1 MKILNEEEVNLL
13 KELAI
18 GEAGLINIGFNES
31 KHLGL
36 MFLSNALT
44 SFEENYL
51 KPRYGNIITSFS
63 SEYRVL
69 LVEILKNIDDLYKS
83 DILSEILIPKVKKIS
98 EEEAFDFIR
107 ILRCQRI
114 VIT

>member
-1 MKILNEEEVNLL
+1 MKILTNEEVSLL

-51 KPRYGNIITSFS
+51 KPRYGKIITSFS

-69 LVEILKNIDDLYKS
+69 LIEIIKNIDDLYK
-83 DILSEILIPKVKKIS
+83 DEVLSEVLIPKVK
-98 EEEAFDFIR
+98 R
-107 ILRCQRI
+107 IGDAEVLEILQGFTS
-114 VIT
+114 VKK

>member
-1 MKILNEEEVNLL
+1 MRILNEEEVSLL

-18 GEAGLINIGFNES
+18 GEAGLINIGFKES

-51 KPRYGNIITSFS
+51 KPKYGNIITSFS

-69 LVEILKNIDDLYKS
+69 LIEILKNIDDLYKNEV
-83 DILSEILIPKVKKIS
+83 LCEVLIPKVKRIGD
-98 EEEAFDFIR
+98 EEALT
-107 ILRCQRI
+107 ILQGLCD
-114 VIT
+114 VKE